1 MRMTDPSSVRRWWQS
16 AQCSNS
22 FHMTYIPSWLHAL
35 NHAIC
40 HAWTGITGQ
49 RAPGWTLATLMLAAV
64 MAVCLCLTFALW
76 TTANF
81 LDAIRF
87 PVAITVLYF
96 LPGSQIVR
104 WLRLDVGTLEYLLLS
119 LVLGT
124 VATCSIYPVL
134 AWVGKPLLLWV
145 WIFVAFLSLILS
157 ADTLFSRFQNAQI
170 ERAHF
175 LLLLA
180 ILASWLP
187 LYLLNFFFRNLTAAG
202 QGAVTYFAR
211 IDVILHTSIA
221 AELSHSIPPQL
232 PWMAGLPLSYHVGMD
247 LVASV
252 LNRYTGLAVPDLVV
266 RFVLSCSSQSMCSQ
280 SSVSLDGL
288 SARLKRELPEPCWA
302 SWVRTSPS
310 FRASLMGR
318 DSRGMHGISRRRPYS
333 RFIL

>member
-1 MRMTDPSSVRRWWQS
+1 M
-16 AQCSNS
+16 
-22 FHMTYIPSWLHAL
+22 
-35 NHAIC
+35 
-40 HAWTGITGQ
+40 
-49 RAPGWTLATLMLAAV
+49 
-64 MAVCLCLTFALW
+64 
-76 TTANF
+76 
-81 LDAIRF
+81 
-87 PVAITVLYF
+87 
-96 LPGSQIVR
+96 R

-266 RFVLSCSSQSMCSQ
+266 RFCPVLFVSVDVLAVFCVARRFIGSAEAGVTGALLGVLGEDLSFVPGILDGQGQPWNAWYFQAPTVFSIYFINPMVAAHSLLFTALLCFYFSVKDGRRGWSAAAVLCSVALFETKIFVFVQLVLSLCSAGAVHLFFDARFLSKKP
-280 SSVSLDGL
+280 SS
-288 SARLKRELPEPCWA
+288 
-302 SWVRTSPS
+302 
-310 FRASLMGR
+310 F
-318 DSRGMHGISRRRPYS
+318 
-333 RFIL
+333 